1 MMGRY
6 TPPSTPAQ
14 LAEREQARAD
24 KLQAL
29 HTTLAEQVAALRG
42 GQDWQRWL
50 TVAARLPD
58 YSLNNLLLIAAQRPQ
73 ATAVAGFAAWKALGR
88 QVDKGEKGI
97 AILAPIIRRTR
108 AAGDDVGSVR
118 SGDPR
123 PDTTTGGQPRV
134 GGPEQP
140 GTAITDRDG
149 VGRSVGGFKVAY
161 VFDVD
166 QTSGPL
172 LPTQP
177 APELLAGQAPAGLWD
192 ALAAQ
197 VTDHGFTVGRGDC
210 GPGVNGLTHYGRRTV
225 TVRADVDDAQAV
237 KTLAHELAHVLL
249 HDPAGPAP
257 PAAPSPPTAV
267 GPATGG
273 LAPAGLTSAGQCRGR
288 VEVEAESVAYLVAA
302 SRGLDTG
309 SYTFAYV
316 AGWASSVDA
325 AAAATPETVVHQ
337 TATRVL
343 SAARTVL
350 AGLDTAA
357 DPQAPAPTTRLADM
371 QAAARRGAT
380 DSGALLQ
387 TATSTEQAAGRHALA
402 RAARDGAQR
411 TVAEQAARPRT
422 SSRPFP
428 GSRLTAVPTE
438 RLLHA
443 HHLAVAFYRERLHT
457 GPDGQQARAVLAG
470 RGIDTV
476 ASAAAGLGYAPQ
488 AWTRLVEVLRTAGLD
503 DNEMVASGLAMTTS
517 LGTLVDR
524 FRDRIVFPVTDHEGR
539 TVALLGRAVD
549 STATDRHGQPVPKYL
564 NSPDSNLYRKGDLL
578 YGLGPAQPAL
588 TAGARPVLV
597 EGPMDALAVDLAD
610 GRGRTGGP
618 RVVGLA
624 PCGTALTA
632 SQVALLDRAA
642 GGLAERGVVV
652 AFDGDHAGRQAA
664 VRAYDL
670 LRQTGAWPHA
680 LVLPAGQ
687 DPADV
692 LQQHGPAG
700 LHAALRSAA
709 GIPLADLVVDE
720 RVDRYTDQLRWPE
733 GQLAAGRAAAKVVVT
748 LPAEQIPRQVVR
760 LVARLHLPA
769 AEVTGMV
776 VDALVDPARTTT
788 GTVRPARAERE
799 PRLAD
804 APGQGLGLA
813 GQAVGGTASPAQ
825 RARAGFPS
833 PVMAAA
839 VAPPPDPAVRPV
851 PATVHA
857 PLRRHA

>member
-6 TPPSTPAQ
+6 TSPSTPAQ

-50 TVAARLPD
+50 TFAARLPD

-73 ATAVAGFAAWKALGR
+73 ATAVAGFGAWKALGR

-97 AILAPIIRRTR
+97 AILAPIIGRTR
-108 AAGDDVGSVR
+108 SVGDDVGSVR

-123 PDTTTGGQPRV
+123 SDQPRV

-140 GTAITDRDG
+140 GTAMNDRDG
-149 VGRSVGGFKVAY
+149 AGRSVGGFKVAY

-166 QTSGPL
+166 QTSGPP

-177 APELLAGQAPAGLWD
+177 APQLLAGQAPAGLWD

-197 VTDHGFTVGRGDC
+197 VTDYGFTVGRGDC

-225 TVRADVDDAQAV
+225 TVRADVDDGQAV

-257 PAAPSPPTAV
+257 PAAPSL
-267 GPATGG
+267 PATGG

-316 AGWASSVDA
+316 AGWASSVDSA
-325 AAAATPETVVHQ
+325 AAVTPETVVHQ

-357 DPQAPAPTTRLADM
+357 DPQAPAATTRLAGM
-371 QAAARRGAT
+371 QTAARRGAT

-387 TATSTEQAAGRHALA
+387 TATSTEQAAERGALA
-402 RAARDGAQR
+402 CAARDGAQR
-411 TVAEQAARPRT
+411 AFGEQAARPRT
-422 SSRPFP
+422 SGRPIT
-428 GSRLTAVPTE
+428 GSRLAAVSTE

-443 HHLAVAFYRERLHT
+443 HDLAVAFYRGRLHT
-457 GPDGQQARAVLAG
+457 SPDGQQARAVLAD
-470 RGIDTV
+470 RGIDTA
-476 ASAAAGLGYAPQ
+476 ASAAAGLGYAPR
-488 AWTRLVEVLRTAGLD
+488 AWTRLVEALRTAGFD
-503 DNEMVASGLAMTTS
+503 DNEMVASGLAVITS
-517 LGTLVDR
+517 RGSLVDR
-524 FRDRIVFPVTDHEGR
+524 FRDRIVFPVTDHEGQ

-564 NSPDSNLYRKGDLL
+564 NSPDSSLYRKRELL
-578 YGLGPAQPAL
+578 YGLGPARPAL
-588 TAGARPVLV
+588 AAGARPVLV

-610 GRGRTGGP
+610 QRGRTGGP

-664 VRAYDL
+664 VRAYEL

-680 LVLPAGQ
+680 LALPAGQ

-700 LHAALRSAA
+700 LQAALRSAA

-720 RVDRYTDQLRWPE
+720 RVDRYSDQLRWPE

-748 LPAEQIPRQVVR
+748 LPTEQIPRQVVR

-776 VDALVDPARTTT
+776 VDALIDPTRTTT
-788 GTVRPARAERE
+788 GLVRPAGAERE
-799 PRLAD
+799 PQLAD
-804 APGQGLGLA
+804 APGQGLDSA
-813 GQAVGGTASPAQ
+813 RQAVGATASPAQ

-833 PVMAAA
+833 PVLAAA
-839 VAPPPDPAVRPV
+839 VAPPPGQAVRPV
-851 PATVHA
+851 PATVNA
-857 PLRRHA
+857 PMRRQA

>member
-108 AAGDDVGSVR
+108 SVGDDVGSVR

-123 PDTTTGGQPRV
+123 SDTITGGQPRV
-134 GGPEQP
+134 GGPEQA
-140 GTAITDRDG
+140 GTAMNDRDG
-149 VGRSVGGFKVAY
+149 GGRSVGGFKVAY

-166 QTSGPL
+166 QTSGPP

-177 APELLAGQAPAGLWD
+177 VPELLAGQAPAGLWD

-197 VTDHGFTVGRGDC
+197 VTGHGFTVGRGDC

-257 PAAPSPPTAV
+257 PAAPLL
-267 GPATGG
+267 PATGG

-288 VEVEAESVAYLVAA
+288 VEVEAESVAYLVAT

-325 AAAATPETVVHQ
+325 AAAVTPETVVHQ

-350 AGLDTAA
+350 TGLDTAAA
-357 DPQAPAPTTRLADM
+357 DPQAPAPTTNLADM

-387 TATSTEQAAGRHALA
+387 TATSTEQAAGRRALA
-402 RAARDGAQR
+402 CAARDGAQR
-411 TVAEQAARPRT
+411 AATEQAARPRT
-422 SSRPFP
+422 SSRPIT
-428 GSRLTAVPTE
+428 GSRLAAVPTE
-438 RLLHA
+438 RLLHT
-443 HHLAVAFYRERLHT
+443 HDLAVAFYRGRLHT
-457 GPDGQQARAVLAG
+457 GPDGQPARAVLAD
-470 RGIDTV
+470 RGIDTA
-476 ASAAAGLGYAPQ
+476 ASAAAGLGYAPR
-488 AWTRLVEVLRTAGLD
+488 AWTRLVEVLRTAGFD
-503 DNEMVASGLAMTTS
+503 DSEMVASGLAMTTS
-517 LGTLVDR
+517 RGTLVDR

-564 NSPDSNLYRKGDLL
+564 NSPDSSLYRKGELL
-578 YGLGPAQPAL
+578 FGLGPARPAL

-610 GRGRTGGP
+610 ERGRTGGP

-664 VRAYDL
+664 VRAYEL

-709 GIPLADLVVDE
+709 GLPLADLVVDE

-776 VDALVDPARTTT
+776 VDALIDPARATT
-788 GTVRPARAERE
+788 GAVRSARAERE
-799 PRLAD
+799 PQLAD
-804 APGQGLGLA
+804 APGQGLVLA

-833 PVMAAA
+833 PVLAAA
-839 VAPPPDPAVRPV
+839 VAPPRDRSVQPVR
-851 PATVHA
+851 ATVHE
-857 PLRRHA
+857 PLRRQA